1 MPSDRVFLS
10 QGEADAIEAKIAD
23 IEKAADVQIV
33 VAIVGKADAYIE
45 LPWKAFALG
54 SALAALAL
62 VITDAIRPDWPATHL
77 ALSHAVTVLA
87 AGATFAL
94 VAIYVPAF
102 GRLFLRTTRRDQ
114 EVHQHAQA
122 LFLRRELFATRSR
135 NGVLLLT
142 SMFERK
148 VEVLAD
154 VGLRQRIA
162 EPDWHKVIQAMTPLL
177 GARRRVDAQL
187 RGLDA
192 MQALFAAR
200 GLPAGVGDNELPDRP
215 IQERGSR

>member
-1 MPSDRVFLS
+1 MVRDRPFLS
-10 QGEADAIEAKIAD
+10 TSDVDAIEAKIAD
-23 IEKAADVQIV
+23 IEKAVDVQVV

-62 VITDAIRPDWPATHL
+62 VIVDAIRPDWPVAL

-94 VAIYVPAF
+94 FAIGIPSFA
-102 GRLFLRTTRRDQ
+102 RLFLRTTRRDQ
-114 EVHQHAQA
+114 EVHQYAQA
-122 LFLRRELFATRSR
+122 FFLRRELFRTRGR

-142 SMFERK
+142 SLFERK

-154 VGLRQRIA
+154 VGLHQQIA
-162 EPDWHKVIQAMTPLL
+162 EADWRKIIDVMTPMLSQ
-177 GARRRVDAQL
+177 RRCADAQV
-187 RGLDA
+187 RGLDVMA
-192 MQALFAAR
+192 TMLAAR
-200 GLPAGVGDNELPDRP
+200 GLPARTGDSELPDRP
-215 IQERGSR
+215 IQERGPR